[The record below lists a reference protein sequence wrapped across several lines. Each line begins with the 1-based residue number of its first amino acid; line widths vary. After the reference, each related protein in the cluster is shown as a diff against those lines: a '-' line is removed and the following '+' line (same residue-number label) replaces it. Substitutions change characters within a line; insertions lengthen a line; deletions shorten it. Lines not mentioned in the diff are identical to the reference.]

1 MTLPS
6 YSRSSCKEN
15 DKQATVR
22 RVPRLWDQPAVDFGA
37 RLLRR
42 LLLIGEQGIICS

>member
-6 YSRSSCKEN
+6 FSRSSCKEN
-15 DKQATVR
+15 DKQG
-22 RVPRLWDQPAVDFGA
+22 LWDQPAADFGA